1 MRSFLK
7 HTGVIVA
14 FLAGLLAILFL
25 LSFVVNPKDNSAQ
38 AGMKDPT
45 AMGFLGEP
53 ANSIDVLVLGDSES
67 YSSIIPIQLWQQQ
80 GITSY
85 VCGSHAQRL
94 CYSEELMKRAFDCQS
109 PKVVILETNALYRKI
124 SFAYSLRHSL
134 EQFMPVFRYHN
145 RWKSLTL
152 RDFDFTVNYNH
163 MEVNKG
169 YWYRSSVKSAST
181 SKYMKPSDKTEQVS
195 AKNRRYAERIA
206 QFCADHGAQLVLL
219 STPSTKN
226 WNAKRHNGVAKLA
239 EELGV
244 EYMDLN
250 MLREQVPIDWKTDS
264 KDQGRPP
271 ELQRRPE
278 GHRLPGR
285 LPGGPRASWLTTGA
299 TPPMT
304 AGTSAR
310 SSLTAWSGTTRPNGR
325 RRSGKNRRNNQNNW
339 HKPKKKPR

>member
-25 LSFVVNPKDNSAQ
+25 LSLIVNPKDNSKE

-45 AMGFLGEP
+45 AVGFLGEP

-67 YSSIIPIQLWQQQ
+67 YSSIIPTQLWQQQ

-94 CYSEELMKRAFDCQS
+94 CYSEELMKRAFACQS

-124 SFAYSLRHSL
+124 SFQYSLRQSL
-134 EQFMPVFRYHN
+134 EEFMPIFRYHD
-145 RWKSLTL
+145 RWKTLTL

-169 YWYRSSVKSAST
+169 YWYRTNVKGAST
-181 SKYMKPSDKTEQVS
+181 SKYMKPSKKSECVS
-195 AKNRRYAERIA
+195 AKNRKYVARIA
-206 QFCADHGAQLVLL
+206 QFCADHDAQFILL

-226 WNAKRHNGVAKLA
+226 WNARRHNGVSKLA

-244 EYMDLN
+244 EYVDLN
-250 MLREQVPIDWKTDS
+250 TLREQVPVDWKKDS
-264 KDQGRPP
+264 KDKGDHLNYHGAQKVTTYLGSFLADKGVLIDHRGDDAYDSWNVCA
-271 ELQRRPE
+271 EQFDNMVKADQAKRAQKQRE
-278 GHRLPGR
+278 K
-285 LPGGPRASWLTTGA
+285 AQKQQKQA
-299 TPPMT
+299 
-304 AGTSAR
+304 ANA
-310 SSLTAWSGTTRPNGR
+310 
-325 RRSGKNRRNNQNNW
+325 
-339 HKPKKKPR
+339 

>member
-14 FLAGLLAILFL
+14 FLAGLLAILLL

-53 ANSIDVLVLGDSES
+53 SNSIDVLVLGDSES

-181 SKYMKPSDKTEQVS
+181 SKYMKPSDETEQVS

-264 KDQGRPP
+264 KDKGDHLNYNGARKVTDY
-271 ELQRRPE
+271 L
-278 GHRLPGR
+278 GGFLADKGVLVDHRGDAAYDSWNVCAEQFDSMVR
-285 LPGGPRASWLTTGA
+285 NDQAKRAQKEREKQAKQSKQPA
-299 TPPMT
+299 Q
-304 AGTSAR
+304 A
-310 SSLTAWSGTTRPNGR
+310 
-325 RRSGKNRRNNQNNW
+325 
-339 HKPKKKPR
+339 